1 MLPFV
6 GPSYTLEVGKASQA
20 RSVNMHLVAMETPAK
35 AQYIMRKVPGL
46 EACAGSIDSPARGC
60 YATHDRAFVVG
71 GAKLYEF
78 TSGGTVLE
86 RGALASSTGNVSM
99 ASGHTQLV
107 IVDGPRGYVL
117 TLATNAFVEITD
129 PDWPGAD
136 QVEFLDGF
144 FIFTRE
150 SSEEVYVSAIDDAT
164 SIDALD
170 FASAESYA
178 DPVMA
183 VAVRSREVI
192 LLGSGSTERFFNSGG
207 ADYPFS
213 RDNAA
218 LSEVGILA
226 PWSVGRLDNSL
237 MWVGR
242 DRNGDG
248 MVLRDVDRSPRR
260 ISTSAVE
267 EALRDSS
274 DLAEAVAYTYQVG
287 AQAFY
292 CINAPGLDAT
302 WCYEV
307 STGTWFEA
315 CDLDGLGQFEPLR
328 LTHAMYAFGES
339 WGFDAMGNCYR
350 ITRDVYTFA
359 GDVIKCSRIS
369 PNDVTPLRDE
379 QFYAEFV
386 LDCTT
391 GESSQGADPVVE
403 LSWSNNG
410 GKTFGNKLARS
421 YGPVGEFHPRLIW
434 RRLGQARDR
443 VWRVDFAGDAPFA
456 IVHAAVA

>member
-1 MLPFV
+1 MIPFV

-20 RSVNMHLVAMETPAK
+20 RAVNLHLVAMETPSK
-35 AQYIMRKVPGL
+35 AQYILRKVPGL
-46 EACAGSIDSPARGC
+46 EECSGSIDSPTRGC

-71 GAKLYEF
+71 GAKLYELN
-78 TSGGTVLE
+78 SGGTLTE
-86 RGALASSTGNVSM
+86 RGTLSSYIGKVSM

-107 IVDGPRGYVL
+107 IVDGTDGYVL
-117 TLATNAFVEITD
+117 TLATNTFAQITD

-150 SSEEVYVSAIDDAT
+150 SSEQVYVSAIDDAT

-178 DPVMA
+178 DPVTA

-192 LLGSGSTERFFNSGG
+192 LLGSSSTERFFNSGG
-207 ADYPFS
+207 DDYPFS

-218 LSEVGILA
+218 LAEVGVQA
-226 PWSVGRLDNSL
+226 PWSVAKLDNSL

-248 MVLRDVDRSPRR
+248 MVLRDVDRIPRR

-267 EALRDSS
+267 EALRSSS
-274 DLAEAVAYTYQVG
+274 DLAEATAYTYQEG

-292 CINAPGLDAT
+292 CINAPGLNST

-307 STGTWFEA
+307 STATWFEA
-315 CDLDGLGQFEPLR
+315 CDLDGLGQFEAFR
-328 LTHAMYAFGES
+328 LTHAMFAFGES
-339 WGFDAMGNCYR
+339 WGFDMEGRCYR
-350 ITRDVYTFA
+350 ITRDAYTFA

-369 PNDVTPLRDE
+369 PNDVTPTREE

-391 GESSQGADPVVE
+391 GESAQGDDPVVE

-410 GKTFGNKLARS
+410 GRVFGNPVSRP
-421 YGPVGEFHPRLIW
+421 YGPVGEFHPRLVW
-434 RRLGQARDR
+434 YRLGRSRDR
-443 VWRVDFAGDAPFA
+443 VWRVDFTGNAPFA
-456 IVHAAVA
+456 IIHAAAA